1 MKKELKKLEAIAKQ
15 LEPGSKSRKAVRKKI
30 ISYTEYFLDNVEQL
44 PSFIETKDKGKALLK
59 EKIKEKGISTEKALK
74 LIEKNVDST
83 GLNPA
88 SGGHLGYI
96 PGGGIYYSAL
106 GDYMAAIT
114 NRYSGIFFASPG
126 ATRMENMLVKWM
138 AGLIGYPSS
147 AAGSLLSGGSIANLT
162 AIVTARDAHKIKSKD
177 IPKTVVYLTKQVHHC
192 VDKAIRIAGLEESVK
207 RHVPMDEN
215 YRMDIRQL
223 EQQIKQDKKA
233 GLTPWLVIGSAG
245 TTDVGAVDPLQQIGS
260 IAKKYAMWF
269 HVDAAYGGFFILT
282 KSGKKLLKGI
292 ELSDSAVMDPHK
304 GLFIPYGLGVVI
316 VKNKKHLSS
325 SHQYLASYMQDT
337 INSRDEDSPADL
349 SPELT
354 RHFRGLRL
362 WLPLMLHG
370 VKPFRACL
378 EEKLLLTQY
387 FFEKIKKLG
396 FEVGPTP
403 ELSVATYR
411 YVPEKGDA
419 NEFNAQLVKAVQKD
433 GRVFISSTTMNGKFV
448 LRFAC
453 LSFRTHLKTVDTLIR
468 VLKKLTL
475 NK

>member
-1 MKKELKKLEAIAKQ
+1 MQKELKKLEIIAKQ
-15 LEPGSKSRKAVRKKI
+15 LEPGTKNRKLVRKKI
-30 ISYTEYFLDNVEQL
+30 ISYTENFLNNIDELPAFVDSKDN
-44 PSFIETKDKGKALLK
+44 GRNLLK
-59 EKIKEKGISTEKALK
+59 EKIKEKGINTDKALK
-74 LIEKNVDST
+74 LLKQNVDNN

-96 PGGGIYYSAL
+96 PGGGVYYSAL
-106 GDYMAAIT
+106 GDYIAATT

-126 ATRMENMLVKWM
+126 AARMENMLVKWM
-138 AGLIGYPSS
+138 AELIGYPTT

-162 AIVTARDAHKIKSKD
+162 AIVSARDAHKIKSAA
-177 IPKTVVYLTKQVHHC
+177 IPKTVIYLTKQVHHC
-192 VDKAIRIAGLEESVK
+192 IDKAIRIAGLEECVK

-215 YRMDIRQL
+215 YKMDVKQL
-223 EQQIKQDKKA
+223 EQLIKKDKAA
-233 GLTPWLVIGSAG
+233 GLKPWLVIGSAG
-245 TTDVGAVDPLQQIGS
+245 TTDVGAVDPLQKIAG
-260 IAKKYAMWF
+260 IAKKYSLWF

-282 KSGKKLLKGI
+282 KTGKKILKGI

-304 GLFIPYGLGVVI
+304 GLFLPYGLGAVI
-316 VKNKKHLSS
+316 VKNKKHMLA

-337 INSRDEDSPADL
+337 IDTREEDSPADL

-354 RHFRGLRL
+354 RHFRGMRM

-370 VKPFRACL
+370 IKPFRACL

-387 FFEKIKKLG
+387 FFEEIKKLG
-396 FEVGPTP
+396 FEVGPEP

-411 YVPEKGDA
+411 YVPKKGDI

-453 LSFRTHLKTVDTLIR
+453 LSFRTHLSTVNTLLK
-468 VLKKLTL
+468 VLKENTR